1 MAIGS
6 AKVSGI
12 YITETATFATA
23 APVGGDT
30 WTHVPAIDQ
39 PLPALE
45 QMLDTVVEGN
55 AYGAGTAP
63 VPTVKKSSIQLQ
75 TRVWTGSKGFGTGTD
90 PTTCFMQ
97 KPLESYFGM
106 AADTAFAGTTLAAL
120 SGPGL
125 SSPIKVTSA
134 TGITAGK
141 FVRNGTTKEVAMV
154 TAVSGTDVTLSR
166 DFTTYSAGVVLE
178 GAFDFRP
185 TLGQY
190 AKALWM
196 NAERDTHSRL
206 LGAGAVFTLGLQNI
220 AAGNALRYAFGFEF
234 NSFAAGVTISSKT
247 QNTYVSQPLIAK
259 GAELIVDGTEEVC
272 IYDGSIEFGV
282 AKEWVECSGGTESR
296 DGWIITDVEGSSL
309 SFSEYYDADRWTAYE
324 GQTGS
329 NVMLVHSASTGFGAV
344 AVYIPYATF
353 TVQEAVNGKKE
364 SQTVTVK
371 ANMPTQSQV
380 TAGFTSPIY
389 YGVFSGE

>member
-1 MAIGS
+1 MTIGS

-12 YITETATFATA
+12 YITEKNTFATA

-30 WTHVPAIDQ
+30 WTQVPAIDQ

-90 PTTCFMQ
+90 PTTCYMQ
-97 KPLESYFGM
+97 KALESYFGM
-106 AADTAFAGTTLAAL
+106 AANTAFAGTTLAAL
-120 SGPGL
+120 SGAGKTA
-125 SSPIKVTSA
+125 PIKVTSA
-134 TGITAGK
+134 TGLAAGK

-154 TAVSGTDVTLSR
+154 KAVSGTDVTLDR
-166 DFTTYSAGVVLE
+166 DFTTYTAGVVLE

-196 NAERDTHSRL
+196 NAERDTHKRL

-247 QNTYVSQPLIAK
+247 PNVFTSTPLIAK
-259 GAELIVDGTEEVC
+259 GAELIIDGTEEVC
-272 IYDGSIEFGV
+272 IYDGSVEFGV

-309 SFSEYYDADRWTAYE
+309 SFSEYYDADRWTSYE
-324 GQTGS
+324 GQTGHE
-329 NVMLVHSASTGFGAV
+329 VLLVHSASTGFGAA
-344 AVYIPYATF
+344 AVYIPNATF

-371 ANMPTQSQV
+371 ANMPTAAQV